1 MGIDYPLHG
10 RRRLRSVVAKL
21 VALLDGITLP
31 NYILIHLRG
40 DFAKN
45 G

>member
-21 VALLDGITLP
+21 VALLNGITLP

-45 G
+45 S